1 MKTAITRKMHFNAA
15 HRLHNSE
22 WSDDVNKEVFGKCN
36 NVLYHGHNY
45 ELEVKVIG
53 VVNPETGFLLD
64 VKDLKRIV
72 NEKVIN
78 RFDHKNLNVEVPDF
92 KALNPTVENIARV
105 IYDKIRVE
113 ISEELDIKITLY
125 ETPRNFAEYPA

>member
-72 NEKVIN
+72 NEKVIS

-105 IYDKIRVE
+105 IYEKIRVE